1 MSKRCGLSLA
11 HVLLL
16 APSFERTAAQ
26 GIVFRSFR
34 VPQCSELSVG
44 LAAHASRSPVTT
56 VHPSSSTRSANFG
69 CYALVGLAVKIMKQP
84 KFDVGKLLE
93 LYSSSTEEEVG
104 QKVVREFKEPEVL
117 ASV

>member
-1 MSKRCGLSLA
+1 MSCS
-11 HVLLL
+11 
-16 APSFERTAAQ
+16 S
-26 GIVFRSFR
+26 
-34 VPQCSELSVG
+34 PQ
-44 LAAHASRSPVTT
+44 
-56 VHPSSSTRSANFG
+56 
-69 CYALVGLAVKIMKQP
+69 VKIMKQP